1 MSCYAEAL
9 LNGLDQ
15 CLRGRP
21 VDLPG
26 QLGEDVRNRQAK
38 RKNLGRSKGLR
49 TADPKADR
57 MA

>member
-1 MSCYAEAL
+1 MPSW
-9 LNGLDQ
+9 Q
-15 CLRGRP
+15 T

-26 QLGEDVRNRQAK
+26 QLGEDVGNRQAK
-38 RKNLGRSKGLR
+38 GKNLGLSKGLR

>member
-1 MSCYAEAL
+1 M
-9 LNGLDQ
+9 NGLDQ

-38 RKNLGRSKGLR
+38 GKNLGRSKGLR